1 MQTETPPRPID
12 PKVVVIL
19 GIATASGALCV
30 DMYLPAFPVIAA
42 DLKTTPAEVQL
53 SLVSYFVTLAIG
65 QLFYGPVSDRIGRK
79 GPMLFGFLLL
89 TIASIGCALST
100 SPGAF
105 IGFRALQGAGACGA
119 VALGRA
125 IVRDLHT
132 GADAAKVLSL
142 VMLVLGVSPVLAP
155 LLGSALLHLFSWRA
169 SFWFITIVGGACFLM
184 VAFFLKETL
193 EPERRTAGV
202 SAALA
207 SYGELLRSP
216 TFLGTALVSGL
227 SQAGFFAYLAGS
239 AFVFIT
245 VYGLAP
251 SVFSLVFAANAVA
264 LIGTAQFVAQ
274 LIRRFG
280 ASRLVRAACIGMAV
294 IATVLTIATA
304 AHLAPLWATFVLVF
318 LTIACMGLINAPTAV
333 IAMEPY
339 PTIAGAASA
348 LMGTLQFACGA
359 AAATVTSLLA
369 DGTALPM
376 TAVMAG
382 CGILGLI
389 LSQLVLRSERTA

>member
-1 MQTETPPRPID
+1 MQTETPRPID
-12 PKVVVIL
+12 PRVVLIL

-30 DMYLPAFPVIAA
+30 DMYLPAFPVIAQ

-100 SPGAF
+100 TPGMF

-169 SFWFITIVGGACFLM
+169 SFWFITIVGGLCFLM
-184 VAFFLKETL
+184 VTLFLKETL

-207 SYGELLRSP
+207 SR
-216 TFLGTALVSGL
+216 
-227 SQAGFFAYLAGS
+227 AGKPLAS
-239 AFVFIT
+239 TPNIER
-245 VYGLAP
+245 
-251 SVFSLVFAANAVA
+251 
-264 LIGTAQFVAQ
+264 I
-274 LIRRFG
+274 
-280 ASRLVRAACIGMAV
+280 
-294 IATVLTIATA
+294 
-304 AHLAPLWATFVLVF
+304 
-318 LTIACMGLINAPTAV
+318 
-333 IAMEPY
+333 
-339 PTIAGAASA
+339 
-348 LMGTLQFACGA
+348 
-359 AAATVTSLLA
+359 AAATLWFYGSKPPGQLPYGSGVFAFATILLLSL
-369 DGTALPM
+369 G
-376 TAVMAG
+376 VRG
-382 CGILGLI
+382 LG
-389 LSQLVLRSERTA
+389 RK